1 MSNRASALGTDFAP
15 GKFGNM
21 SNGVG
26 VKLSETNFGF
36 IGELAS
42 FTPDE
47 TDKLIASLRK
57 SLDSKDIS
65 AAFKIAPNR
74 WFLSGTESL
83 RDAIISKVK
92 PDEASLF
99 DLTHGRSSFL
109 IAGEK
114 ATWVLAK
121 LFPIDFHLSEFPI
134 DTGLATTHHG
144 TFTQIYRADENTFDL
159 FVFRSFARSFWHTL
173 STAST
178 EVGYVVECVFDAL
191 PAT

>member
-15 GKFGNM
+15 GTHGNV

-26 VKLSETNFGF
+26 VHLSETNFGF
-36 IGELAS
+36 VGELAS
-42 FTPDE
+42 FAPE
-47 TDKLIASLRK
+47 KADKLIASLRK

-74 WFLSGTESL
+74 WFLSGSEAL
-83 RDAIISKVK
+83 RDAVASKIK
-92 PDEASLF
+92 TDEASIF

-109 IAGEK
+109 ITGEK

-121 LFPIDFHLSEFPI
+121 LFPIDFDHSAFPI
-134 DTGLATTHHG
+134 ESGVATTHHG
-144 TFTQIYRADENTFDL
+144 TFTQIFRAYENTFDL
-159 FVFRSFARSFWHTL
+159 FVFRSIARSFWHTL

-178 EVGYVVECVFDAL
+178 EVGYVVE
-191 PAT
+191 